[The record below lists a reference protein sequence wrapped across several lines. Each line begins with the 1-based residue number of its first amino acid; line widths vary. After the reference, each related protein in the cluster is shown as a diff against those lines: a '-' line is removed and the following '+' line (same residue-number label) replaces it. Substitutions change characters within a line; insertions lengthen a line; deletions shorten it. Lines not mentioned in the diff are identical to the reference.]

1 MNAALPPPAWFQGLP
16 ATAPQHFALHFFS
29 ALLVLL
35 QPLLAA
41 AGSAAA
47 LRERLP
53 FLGGYLDE
61 LEATLQGLPAAEA
74 LPAWRAALGAWEA
87 TAPAGLPLRRLMAR
101 HGLASSEL
109 TLLLLCGL
117 VEEDPRL
124 GALWA
129 LLQGEGHE
137 ALEPALASSLD
148 LDTPAPPRATLARL
162 QALGL
167 VQPAGARGW
176 QAWPALWPLL
186 RGDEPAAVPDPSLPW
201 CWHPAATAPGLDELE
216 LPDGVHAAAAALAR
230 AWQAA
235 GPRPL
240 ALRGRP
246 GSGRRSLLR
255 AVARAAGLGV
265 VEARPAAPAAAAPA
279 PARLAI
285 VALLAGG
292 VAMLRADAAARPQA
306 FSAHSAADPAPDPA
320 ADRAA
325 DRAGE
330 AAADLA
336 GDQATAASAGAALAD
351 ALAQG
356 DTIALLLPPAAAVP
370 AGCAVIELPMPTP
383 AVRERLWRRVLAA
396 PRAEAVDMAPAEIDA
411 WASAA
416 ARHRLPAATL
426 VSVAR
431 AARHG
436 DACVPGPER
445 VRQALAA
452 RHGAGLGRLARRELL
467 APGLDTRVLALPP
480 ATRADWQALLAR
492 CRHREALAAAAGP
505 ALAGLG
511 PGVRALFKGPSGTGK
526 TLAARVLAAELG
538 MALYRIDL
546 GAVVDKYIGET
557 EKHLEQVF
565 SAAET
570 LDAMLL
576 LDEGD
581 ALLAPRTGVAS
592 ATDRYANLETNYL
605 LQRLEAFEGVLV
617 VTSNAAERIDT
628 AFLRRLDAV
637 LEFPLPAVAER
648 LLLWRLHLP
657 TTHTVPEPQLQRLAQ
672 RGVLAGGQIR
682 HVALHAALLSLER
695 GTALGPAEL
704 QAALLREYRRAGQA
718 LPPGLLEPA

>member
-1 MNAALPPPAWFQGLP
+1 VNAALPPPAWFQGLP
-16 ATAPQHFALHFFS
+16 ATAPQHFALQFFA
-29 ALLVLL
+29 ALQVLL

-61 LEATLQGLPAAEA
+61 LEATWQGTPTADA

-87 TAPAGLPLRRLMAR
+87 AAPPGLPLRRLMAR
-101 HGLASSEL
+101 HGLASGDI

-117 VEEDPRL
+117 AEEDPRL
-124 GALWA
+124 AALWA

-148 LDTPAPPRATLARL
+148 LATPTAPRATLARL
-162 QALGL
+162 QGLGL
-167 VQPAGARGW
+167 LQPASGRGW
-176 QAWPALWPLL
+176 QAVPALWPLL
-186 RGDEPAAVPDPSLPW
+186 RGDDPAADAAAPW
-201 CWHPAATAPGLDELE
+201 CWHDAATAPLLDELE
-216 LPDGVHAAAAALAR
+216 LPEAVRAEAAALAA
-230 AWQAA
+230 AWQAQ
-235 GPRPL
+235 GPRSL

-255 AVARAAGLGV
+255 AIARGASLGV
-265 VEARPAAPAAAAPA
+265 VEARSGGPGALPDPAAS
-279 PARLAI
+279 LSL

-292 VAMLRADAAARPQA
+292 VVMQRADAAT
-306 FSAHSAADPAPDPA
+306 AD
-320 ADRAA
+320 
-325 DRAGE
+325 G
-330 AAADLA
+330 
-336 GDQATAASAGAALAD
+336 AGAATQVAPATD
-351 ALAQG
+351 PAV
-356 DTIALLLPPAAAVP
+356 LLLPAGTAVP
-370 AGCAVIELPMPTP
+370 AGCAVIDLPMPTP
-383 AVRERLWRRVLAA
+383 ALRQRLWQRVLAVPA
-396 PRAEAVDMAPAEIDA
+396 EHAGGAGQCASPRAPQAPGALQSPLGDA
-411 WASAA
+411 AAQAA

-426 VSVAR
+426 VQVAR
-431 AARHG
+431 AA
-436 DACVPGPER
+436 ASAPATSPWPER

-452 RHGAGLGRLARRELL
+452 RHGAGLGRLARREAL
-467 APGLDTRVLALPP
+467 APGLDARVLALPP

-605 LQRLEAFEGVLV
+605 LQRLEAFEGILV
-617 VTSNAAERIDT
+617 ITSNAAERIDT

-637 LEFPLPAVAER
+637 LDFPLPAAAER
-648 LLLWRLHLP
+648 LALWRLHLP
-657 TTHTVPEPQLQRLAQ
+657 AAHGLAEPQLQRLAQ
-672 RGVLAGGQIR
+672 RCALAGGQIR
-682 HVALHAALLSLER
+682 NVALHAALLGLEQ
-695 GTALGPAEL
+695 GAGLGPADL
-704 QAALLREYRRAGQA
+704 QAALQREYRRAGQA
-718 LPPGLLEPA
+718 LPPGVLEPA

>member
-16 ATAPQHFALHFFS
+16 ATAPQHFALQFFA
-29 ALLVLL
+29 ALQVLL

-41 AGSAAA
+41 AGSTAA

-61 LEATLQGLPAAEA
+61 LEATWQGTPMADA

-87 TAPAGLPLRRLMAR
+87 AAPPGLPLRRLMAH
-101 HGLASSEL
+101 HGLASGEI

-117 VEEDPRL
+117 AEEDPRL
-124 GALWA
+124 AALWA

-137 ALEPALASSLD
+137 ALEPALASSLE
-148 LDTPAPPRATLARL
+148 LATPAAPRATLARL
-162 QALGL
+162 QGLGL
-167 VQPAGARGW
+167 LQPAGGRGW
-176 QAWPALWPLL
+176 QAVPALWPLL
-186 RGDEPAAVPDPSLPW
+186 RGDDPAADAAAPW
-201 CWHPAATAPGLDELE
+201 CWHGAATAPALDGLE
-216 LPDGVHAAAAALAR
+216 LPEGVRAQAQALAAAWAAR
-230 AWQAA
+230 
-235 GPRPL
+235 GPRGL

-255 AVARAAGLGV
+255 AIAGGAGLGV
-265 VEARPAAPAAAAPA
+265 VEARFGGAGTPPDRAAT
-279 PARLAI
+279 LGL
-285 VALLAGG
+285 VALLGGG
-292 VAMLRADAAARPQA
+292 VAMRRTDAGDAGDAATADSPTSTPRVPRVD
-306 FSAHSAADPAPDPA
+306 AAPTTEP
-320 ADRAA
+320 
-325 DRAGE
+325 
-330 AAADLA
+330 
-336 GDQATAASAGAALAD
+336 T
-351 ALAQG
+351 
-356 DTIALLLPPAAAVP
+356 ALLLPTGAAVP
-370 AGCAVIELPMPTP
+370 AGCAVIDLPMPTP
-383 AVRERLWRRVLAA
+383 ALRRRLWQRVLAGPGGCAGDPLQAASSPVPQA
-396 PRAEAVDMAPAEIDA
+396 PGVQAGAVDDAAE
-411 WASAA
+411 AA

-426 VSVAR
+426 VQVAR
-431 AARHG
+431 AAA
-436 DACVPGPER
+436 DAPATRPWPER
-445 VRQALAA
+445 VREALAA
-452 RHGAGLGRLARRELL
+452 RHGASLGRLARREAL
-467 APGLDTRVLALPP
+467 APGLDARVLALPP
-480 ATRADWQALLAR
+480 ATRAEWQALLAR

-605 LQRLEAFEGVLV
+605 LQRLEAFEGILV

-637 LEFPLPAVAER
+637 LDFPLPAAAER
-648 LLLWRLHLP
+648 LALWQLHLP
-657 TTHTVPEPQLQRLAQ
+657 ATHGVAEPQLQRLAQ
-672 RGVLAGGQIR
+672 RCVLAGGQVR
-682 HVALHAALLSLER
+682 NVALHAALLALEQ
-695 GTALGPAEL
+695 GTGLGPAEL
-704 QAALLREYRRAGQA
+704 QAALQREYRRAGQA
-718 LPPGLLEPA
+718 LPPGVLEPA

>member
-16 ATAPQHFALHFFS
+16 ATAPQHFALQFFA
-29 ALLVLL
+29 ALQVLL

-61 LEATLQGLPAAEA
+61 LEATWQGTPTAEA

-87 TAPAGLPLRRLMAR
+87 AAPPGLPLRRLMAR
-101 HGLASSEL
+101 HGLASGEI

-117 VEEDPRL
+117 AEEDPRL
-124 GALWA
+124 AALWA
-129 LLQGEGHE
+129 LLQGEGHD
-137 ALEPALASSLD
+137 ALEPALASSLE
-148 LDTPAPPRATLARL
+148 LATPAAPRATLARL
-162 QALGL
+162 QGLGL
-167 VQPAGARGW
+167 LQPTGGRGW
-176 QAWPALWPLL
+176 QVVPALWPLL
-186 RGDEPAAVPDPSLPW
+186 RGDDPAADAAAPW
-201 CWHPAATAPGLDELE
+201 CWHGVATAPALCGLE
-216 LPDGVHAAAAALAR
+216 LPEAVRAQAQALAAAWAAR
-230 AWQAA
+230 
-235 GPRPL
+235 GPRGL
-240 ALRGRP
+240 VLRGRP

-255 AVARAAGLGV
+255 AIAGGAGLGV
-265 VEARPAAPAAAAPA
+265 VEARFGGTCTPSDSAAT
-279 PARLAI
+279 LSL
-285 VALLAGG
+285 VALLGGG
-292 VAMLRADAAARPQA
+292 VAMQRADAAD
-306 FSAHSAADPAPDPA
+306 AADAAGPESSTRAPRVDA
-320 ADRAA
+320 APTT
-325 DRAGE
+325 E
-330 AAADLA
+330 PV
-336 GDQATAASAGAALAD
+336 
-351 ALAQG
+351 
-356 DTIALLLPPAAAVP
+356 ALLLPTGAAVP
-370 AGCAVIELPMPTP
+370 AGCTVVDLPMPTP
-383 AVRERLWRRVLAA
+383 ALRRRLWQRVLAGPGGCSGDSVPA
-396 PRAEAVDMAPAEIDA
+396 ASPAEPQAPSALQPGPADDA
-411 WASAA
+411 AQAAQAA

-426 VSVAR
+426 VQVAR
-431 AARHG
+431 AAA
-436 DACVPGPER
+436 DAPATRPWPER
-445 VRQALAA
+445 VREALAA
-452 RHGAGLGRLARRELL
+452 RHGASLGRLARREAL
-467 APGLDTRVLALPP
+467 APGLDARVLALPP
-480 ATRADWQALLAR
+480 ATRAEWQALLAR

-605 LQRLEAFEGVLV
+605 LQRLEAFEGILV

-637 LEFPLPAVAER
+637 LDFPLPAAAER
-648 LLLWRLHLP
+648 LALWRLHLP
-657 TTHTVPEPQLQRLAQ
+657 AAHGLAEPQLLRLAQ
-672 RGVLAGGQIR
+672 RCVLAGGQIR
-682 HVALHAALLSLER
+682 NVALHAALLALEQ
-695 GTALGPAEL
+695 GTGLGPAEL
-704 QAALLREYRRAGQA
+704 QAALQREYRRAGQA
-718 LPPGLLEPA
+718 LPPGVLEPA